1 MYAPKPGQLT
11 KFIFA
16 RNKGPVYLKYAR
28 AGQGGGGGHVVR
40 TIFRTIKGIPGKP
53 SAAE

>member
-28 AGQGGGGGHVVR
+28 AGQGGGEDMWSVL
-40 TIFRTIKGIPGKP
+40 F
-53 SAAE
+53 SAL